1 MNLTHHAYYIEGDL
15 ALFDAYTKEIPHFVA
30 QKYEKFGI
38 DESRE
43 LQQRASL
50 KVFNDTALFLIGAST
65 LSSEAQQALLKLFEE
80 PQQGVIFV
88 FVVPHGTLLPTLR
101 SRMLEFPRET
111 VQKNSLV
118 ESEET
123 TRGLFSGQ
131 SRAFLKASPK
141 ERSDMIAKIL
151 KDEDDVKERVRSLL
165 DGFEAELAK
174 HIEKPAVHA
183 GLEDIA
189 KVRSYVG
196 DRSAAL
202 KMLLEHLAVALPKL

>member
-15 ALFDAYTKEIPHFVA
+15 SRFDEYTKAISHFVA

-50 KVFNDTALFLIGAST
+50 KVFDDTALFLVGAAT
-65 LSSEAQQALLKLFEE
+65 MTSEAQQALLKLFEE
-80 PQQGVIFV
+80 PQEGVVFV
-88 FVVPHGTLLPTLR
+88 FVIPHGILLPTLK
-101 SRMLEFPRET
+101 SRMLEYPKLQISNAKLQT
-111 VQKNSLV
+111 VS
-118 ESEET
+118 T
-123 TRGLFSGQ
+123 
-131 SRAFLKASPK
+131 FLKSNQK
-141 ERSDMIAKIL
+141 DRSTQIAALL
-151 KDEDDVKERVRSLL
+151 KDEDDVKERVRTLL
-165 DGFEAELAK
+165 DGLEVELAK
-174 HIEKPAVHA
+174 HIANPKARE

-202 KMLLEHLAVALPKL
+202 KMLLEHLAVSLPKL